1 MAFVELAI
9 QSAAL
14 VAFVE
19 LAAQPVAELAVQPVG
34 SGVFVESAAAGLDQ
48 Q

>member
-1 MAFVELAI
+1 MASAESVV
-9 QSAAL
+9 QSVAL

-19 LAAQPVAELAVQPVG
+19 LTAQPVAELVVQPVG
-34 SGVFVESAAAGLDQ
+34 LGVFVESAAAGLDQ

>member
-1 MAFVELAI
+1 MASDESVV

-14 VAFVE
+14 VAFVG
-19 LAAQPVAELAVQPVG
+19 LAAQPVAELVVQPVG
-34 SGVFVESAAAGLDQ
+34 LGVFVESAAVGLDQ

>member
-1 MAFVELAI
+1 LVT

-19 LAAQPVAELAVQPVG
+19 LAAQPVGL
-34 SGVFVESAAAGLDQ
+34 GVFVESAAAGLDQ